1 MAITTILRQYNTSG
15 ELAYEYNPFYNYR
28 INTASDSLP
37 ANSITDLN
45 TKKLKRVQTSQFLNT
60 SLLEMLPQQ
69 EMTMT

>member
-45 TKKLKRVQTSQFLNT
+45 TNKLNFSI
-60 SLLEMLPQQ
+60 
-69 EMTMT
+69 